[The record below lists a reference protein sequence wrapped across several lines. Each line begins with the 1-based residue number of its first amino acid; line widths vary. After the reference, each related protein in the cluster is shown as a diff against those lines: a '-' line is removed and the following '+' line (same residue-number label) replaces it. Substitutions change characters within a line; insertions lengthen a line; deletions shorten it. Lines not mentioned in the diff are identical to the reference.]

1 MRTNDSKKKNDI
13 SEFDETTTKSKCYN
27 KDLQLQEER
36 TKLAFLENEAAER
49 ETERKLGHSI
59 SDDIDKSVDTLAEH
73 VKKEL
78 DLSDQLDQQLIRYL
92 ISLLLSRLMMSK
104 STPDDEIS
112 ISLESG
118 LNDLAHQIVEKLLS
132 KFSVDGKKNG

>member
-1 MRTNDSKKKNDI
+1 
-13 SEFDETTTKSKCYN
+13 
-27 KDLQLQEER
+27 
-36 TKLAFLENEAAER
+36 
-49 ETERKLGHSI
+49 
-59 SDDIDKSVDTLAEH
+59 
-73 VKKEL
+73 
-78 DLSDQLDQQLIRYL
+78 
-92 ISLLLSRLMMSK
+92 MMSK